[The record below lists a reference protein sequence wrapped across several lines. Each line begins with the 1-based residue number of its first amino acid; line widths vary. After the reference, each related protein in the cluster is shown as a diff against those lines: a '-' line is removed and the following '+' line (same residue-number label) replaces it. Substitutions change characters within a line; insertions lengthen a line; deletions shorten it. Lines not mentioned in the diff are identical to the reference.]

1 MPTVKLS
8 QIALAPSNAGGTD
21 KFIGVRGNTTDLQ
34 FSLSQL
40 AAGLPGSSVTPA
52 ALTKVDDTNVTLTLS
67 GTPATALLQAT
78 SITVGWTGLLSGARG
93 GTGIAV
99 AASPGGTTNFLRADG
114 AWAVPPGAGVTP
126 SALTKVDDTNVTLT
140 LTGSPATAL
149 IAAAGITVG
158 WTGVL
163 GASRGGTGSAN
174 VAFIGPTAPR
184 AFILPDAN
192 TTLAS
197 LTVADQTVSGG
208 ANVTAQS
215 LTTGNITVDCGSRP
229 LQFITNNGAFTI
241 TAPANDGSCM
251 LLVTNGASAG
261 AITFSGFSVGSNTG
275 DALTTTNTQKF
286 TVSIWRINGT
296 SGYRIAAHQ

>member
-1 MPTVKLS
+1 MPKFS
-8 QIALAPSNAGGTD
+8 QIALASSNAGGTD
-21 KFIGVRGNTTDLQ
+21 KIIGVRGGSTDLQ
-34 FSLSQL
+34 FSLTQL
-40 AAGLPGSSVTPA
+40 AAGLPGVTPA

-99 AASPGGTTNFLRADG
+99 ATSPGGTTNFLRADG
-114 AWAVPPGAGVTP
+114 SWAVPPGGGVTP
-126 SALTKVDDTNVTLT
+126 AALTKTDDTNVTLT
-140 LTGSPATAL
+140 LGGTPATAL
-149 IAAAGITVG
+149 LAATSITVG

-163 GASRGGTGSAN
+163 GGARGGTNSQFVN
-174 VAFIGPTAPR
+174 FIGPTTAR
-184 AFILPDAN
+184 IYSLPDA
-192 TTLAS
+192 TT
-197 LTVADQTVSGG
+197 TVAALNLADQTVTGG

-261 AITFSGFSVGSNTG
+261 AVTFSGFTVGSNTG

-286 TVSIWRINGT
+286 TVSVWRINGT